1 MSSGAA
7 SGTAVPRIENG
18 IYCIAMDFEAFEM
31 EKEIT
36 ILVRKVANGYVL
48 KLYRPAK
55 PYQSQ
60 ANWESREM
68 VFLGLEACLEFAR
81 KFLQNPW
88 ETQVG
93 S

>member
-1 MSSGAA
+1 MY
-7 SGTAVPRIENG
+7 PRQAGYI
-18 IYCIAMDFEAFEM
+18 IVTMDFEAFDASRD
-31 EKEIT
+31 IT
-36 ILVRKVANGYVL
+36 IAIRKVANGYVL
-48 KLYRPAK
+48 KMFRPAK

-60 ANWESREM
+60 GNWESREM
-68 VFLGLEACLEFAR
+68 VFLGLEACLEFAK

>member
-1 MSSGAA
+1 
-7 SGTAVPRIENG
+7 
-18 IYCIAMDFEAFEM
+18 MDFESYDSHREV
-31 EKEIT
+31 T
-36 ILVRKVANGYVL
+36 IAIRKVTNGYVL

-60 ANWESREM
+60 SGWETKEM
-68 VFLGLEACLEFAR
+68 VFMGLEACIDFSR

-93 S
+93 N